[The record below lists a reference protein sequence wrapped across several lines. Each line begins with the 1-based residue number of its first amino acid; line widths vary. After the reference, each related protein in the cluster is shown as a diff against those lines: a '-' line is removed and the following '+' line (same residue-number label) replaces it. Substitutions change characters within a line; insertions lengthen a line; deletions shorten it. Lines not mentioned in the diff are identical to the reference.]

1 MDKDDEQTNE
11 RIARACGVDFGEKPE
26 HEWLRG
32 DDGEIDHFAFENGYH
47 NGPMCARCYHSHCE
61 HCHAEDAAAGPC
73 NVKAPDYLT
82 DPARLP
88 EMWALCAR
96 RYSVHIE
103 ISRRPH
109 AQVFMYDAQG
119 LEVGRTP
126 SDTFWPFQT
135 AVARA
140 LAAALQAEGGG

>member
-47 NGPMCARCYHSHCE
+47 NGLMCARCYHSHCE

-88 EMWALCAR
+88 EMWALCEAKGWEWFLDSAVGR
-96 RYSVHIE
+96 IE
-103 ISRRPH
+103 IH
-109 AQVFMYDAQG
+109 AERWYTRHRNDANG
-119 LEVGRTP
+119 NPV
-126 SDTFWPFQT
+126 T
-135 AVARA
+135 AFARA
-140 LAAALQAEGGG
+140 LAAALQAEEEP